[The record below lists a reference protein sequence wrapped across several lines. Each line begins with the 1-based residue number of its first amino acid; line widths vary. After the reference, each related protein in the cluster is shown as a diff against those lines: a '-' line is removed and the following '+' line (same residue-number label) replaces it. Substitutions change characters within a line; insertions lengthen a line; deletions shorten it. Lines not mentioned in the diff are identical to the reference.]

1 MLQEEI
7 TSRLYDTSQELSN
20 SVWQLDA
27 SGTEV
32 KRPWYGQSMGR
43 RGLAGDERQ
52 IAYRYKE
59 MKTVSYTDMKTDFT
73 NDYYWLSLRLRRP
86 STAGCINNNNIVVFT
101 LNASFVFNGTKLIE
115 S

>member
-52 IAYRYKE
+52 NSLQVQGDESYKLHRDENRKLHRYE
-59 MKTVSYTDMKTDFT
+59 
-73 NDYYWLSLRLRRP
+73 NRLD
-86 STAGCINNNNIVVFT
+86 
-101 LNASFVFNGTKLIE
+101 K
-115 S
+115 

>member
-52 IAYRYKE
+52 IAYRYMEMKTVNYIDMKAVSYME
-59 MKTVSYTDMKTDFT
+59 MKTVSYIDMKTHFT
-73 NDYYWLSLRLRRP
+73 NDYYWLNL
-86 STAGCINNNNIVVFT
+86 
-101 LNASFVFNGTKLIE
+101 
-115 S
+115 